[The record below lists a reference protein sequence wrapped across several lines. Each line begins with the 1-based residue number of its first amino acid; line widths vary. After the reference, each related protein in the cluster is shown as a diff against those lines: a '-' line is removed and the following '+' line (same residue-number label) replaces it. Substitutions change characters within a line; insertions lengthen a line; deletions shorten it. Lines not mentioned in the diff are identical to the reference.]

1 MDNKWEWSF
10 VRSDP
15 NYLWLLGM
23 IWNYTV
29 FNGSL
34 AICLGPKSRRL
45 MLQSNC
51 SPSPYTK
58 TFAVPVWMCLVEAE
72 GFPGP
77 VSSLSSCSSSSSSIC
92 MHDILMA
99 SAVLQRQIAWLAV
112 ITRRV
117 FKIWLKQK
125 SQQRKGE
132 KKYQLALALSPVAP
146 WARTLSCR
154 SRPWLHIAA
163 LPTKQA
169 SWTSPPPRNTSR
181 HRQVSHPTKTIA
193 ACNKLPSSVLE
204 TEWPSPGILAQI
216 VVITSTALGQ

>member
-34 AICLGPKSRRL
+34 AICLGPKPREL

-51 SPSPYTK
+51 SPYPHTK
-58 TFAVPVWMCLVEAE
+58 TFAVPVWMCLVEADT
-72 GFPGP
+72 
-77 VSSLSSCSSSSSSIC
+77 VSSSSSRSSSSSTILY
-92 MHDILMA
+92 HDILMA

-132 KKYQLALALSPVAP
+132 KKYQLALELSPVAP
-146 WARTLSCR
+146 WARTLLYWR
-154 SRPWLHIAA
+154 SWA
-163 LPTKQA
+163 LAPHCSATYKA
-169 SWTSPPPRNTSR
+169 G
-181 HRQVSHPTKTIA
+181 
-193 ACNKLPSSVLE
+193 LPNL
-204 TEWPSPGILAQI
+204 
-216 VVITSTALGQ
+216 TA